1 MHYPTYLLSYQG
13 LLEFIWTQVY
23 SGNSAYQGL
32 ALAILGL
39 FSAWYFLIKRVFKKF
54 QF

>member
-1 MHYPTYLLSYQG
+1 MHYRNYLLMQG

-39 FSAWYFLIKRVFKKF
+39 FLCMIFLIDLLTYP
-54 QF
+54 